1 MTWDSRGDF
10 INPSAREPSLTKNA
24 SYDWVRLQL
33 GGGGEEF
40 CLELEEEFEVTWL
53 C

>member
-10 INPSAREPSLTKNA
+10 INRSAREPRLTNA
-24 SYDWVRLQL
+24 LYAWVSLQL